1 MSDPIVG
8 IATAAGEGGIAI
20 VRISGDGAA
29 DLFQQVFRP
38 AGKRRPPYESHRL
51 MYGHAV
57 DGAEMIDECMGVV
70 MYAPHTYT
78 REDVCELHTHGGRVA
93 AALVMKALIR
103 LGARPAEAGEF
114 TRRAFM
120 NGRIDLSQAE
130 AVMGVISAQSA
141 AALRAQEAQLE
152 GGPSRFIRQA
162 QEDLTRLLAGL
173 EAHID
178 YPDEIDEA
186 EALDGLTDGL
196 NALILRLE
204 SAVDERSARILRE
217 GLRVALCGRPNAGK
231 SSLTNCMVGANRSI
245 VSDVAGTTRDAIDT
259 TVEHDGTR
267 YIIVDTAGLRRKS
280 KIDEDVEYYSFV
292 RAMRAIDRADVA
304 LLVIDASIGLT
315 DQDQK
320 VAGYAAERGCA
331 MIIVLNKWDLTDGP
345 EEKAEI
351 RQRIADR
358 MMFVRYAPVI
368 AISALTGKR
377 VDRIWAAI
385 DKAYEAFNQVIPTNR
400 LNTWLGGIREEGH
413 TVRKGKAVLRMKYV
427 TQTGTCPP
435 RLTFFVN
442 RPDLVDDNFE
452 RFLEN
457 RLRKTFDLEG
467 TPVQLRFKKK
477 D

>member
-78 REDVCELHTHGGRVA
+78 REDVQAAPTGPGGGGA
-93 AALVMKALIR
+93 GDEGSDPIR
-103 LGARPAEAGEF
+103 GPARRSGEF

-204 SAVDERSARILRE
+204 SAVDERGARILRE

-231 SSLTNCMVGANRSI
+231 STLFNA
-245 VSDVAGTTRDAIDT
+245 
-259 TVEHDGTR
+259 
-267 YIIVDTAGLRRKS
+267 
-280 KIDEDVEYYSFV
+280 
-292 RAMRAIDRADVA
+292 
-304 LLVIDASIGLT
+304 
-315 DQDQK
+315 
-320 VAGYAAERGCA
+320 RG
-331 MIIVLNKWDLTDGP
+331 
-345 EEKAEI
+345 
-351 RQRIADR
+351 
-358 MMFVRYAPVI
+358 
-368 AISALTGKR
+368 
-377 VDRIWAAI
+377 
-385 DKAYEAFNQVIPTNR
+385 
-400 LNTWLGGIREEGH
+400 
-413 TVRKGKAVLRMKYV
+413 
-427 TQTGTCPP
+427 
-435 RLTFFVN
+435 
-442 RPDLVDDNFE
+442 
-452 RFLEN
+452 
-457 RLRKTFDLEG
+457 
-467 TPVQLRFKKK
+467 
-477 D
+477 